1 MNIVFNN
8 KSQLAA
14 VVLEYENRRYS
25 IAQGGTLELPTENNT
40 VTFSVRMD
48 DIPAEDFG
56 YDISAKGLKNKLL
69 NKLAKTASDVIAK
82 IAINTQITYEFT
94 CDNCA
99 PVIDLSEDHW
109 SMLDGDISMFVFEST
124 PVTHRF
130 CRAES
135 YNGTLTVTD
144 SKSTNLKS
152 YLRIVKGWLLFAQ
165 WGSLLTNL
173 LLFLPYYTVVKVV
186 SSDSYFSRVIK
197 RLYRMSPDQRQEA
210 IDKNDEKQVEADTLQ
225 GCLKLFFKISLV
237 VLIIILIVNAVIS
250 LLLKP

>member
-8 KSQLAA
+8 KSRLAA
-14 VVLEYENRRYS
+14 VVLEYGNRRYTVPQS
-25 IAQGGTLELPTENNT
+25 GTLELPLENNT

-48 DIPAEDFG
+48 DMPAEDFG
-56 YDISAKGLKNKLL
+56 YDVSAKGLKNKLL
-69 NKLAKTASDVIAK
+69 NKLAKTASEVMAK
-82 IAINTQITYEFT
+82 IAINTHITYEFT

-99 PVIDLSEDHW
+99 PVIDLSEEHW

-124 PVTHRF
+124 PVAHRF

-144 SKSTNLKS
+144 SKSTNRKS

-173 LLFLPYYTVVKVV
+173 LLFLPYYAVVKVV

-210 IDKNDEKQVEADTLQ
+210 IDKNDEKQVEEDTLQ

-237 VLIIILIVNAVIS
+237 VLIILIIVNAVIG
-250 LLLKP
+250 LFLKA